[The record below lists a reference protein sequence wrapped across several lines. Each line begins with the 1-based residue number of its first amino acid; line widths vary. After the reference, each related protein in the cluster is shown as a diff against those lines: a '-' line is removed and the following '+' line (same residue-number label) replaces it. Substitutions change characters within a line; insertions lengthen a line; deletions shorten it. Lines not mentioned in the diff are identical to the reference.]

1 MRKSKVTADLI
12 AAGDL
17 APGEGTRAACAD
29 GKRRSDGFARP
40 AASVSGSRHGRSERI
55 LCAANT

>member
-12 AAGDL
+12 AARDL

-29 GKRRSDGFARP
+29 GETS
-40 AASVSGSRHGRSERI
+40 
-55 LCAANT
+55 